1 MTISEELRKKMQ
13 LNEAKRVGKG
23 EYFEDVGNGKYT
35 VTELSAKHRK
45 KLINPVKREC
55 MQILVIEVRLFQ

>member
-1 MTISEELRKKMQ
+1 MQ